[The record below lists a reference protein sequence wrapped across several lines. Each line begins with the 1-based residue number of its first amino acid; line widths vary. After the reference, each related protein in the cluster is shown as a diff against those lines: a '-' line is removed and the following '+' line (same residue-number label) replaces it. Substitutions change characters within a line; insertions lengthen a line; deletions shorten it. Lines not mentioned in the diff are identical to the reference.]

1 MELGLLHARSIRKS
15 EEHPAL
21 VGYSCRTCP
30 CEGGCGD
37 LSLWHPVWLLFT
49 HIPLTDMGL
58 HVFVGTIQAPGHSP
72 VLCYPELSHASHLPH
87 RRVLSSK
94 GLLHKALH
102 FTVSLWW
109 ASPFPVWCLLS
120 PSLAL
125 PKTPRSRSRETQKLE
140 TTCPAH
146 WANPPCLHNIRTSY
160 S

>member
-72 VLCYPELSHASHLPH
+72 VWAIACFTPPSQ
-87 RRVLSSK
+87 K
-94 GLLHKALH
+94 GTLLKGS
-102 FTVSLWW
+102 FTQGPSFYSESLVGF
-109 ASPFPVWCLLS
+109 AF
-120 PSLAL
+120 PSLVPPVTL
-125 PKTPRSRSRETQKLE
+125 PGFAQNTKVKITGNSKARDHLSCSLGQSL
-140 TTCPAH
+140 
-146 WANPPCLHNIRTSY
+146 CLHNIRTSY